1 MDPLITAMAE
11 ANRAGFDVRTTYT
24 KSLGY
29 TVSLCSWIIIAGE
42 ATDRL
47 KNDPIVVTR
56 PDLTDALGNA
66 LAIVGVEI
74 GIDRAAKE
82 RKLAE

>member
-1 MDPLITAMAE
+1 MDPLIVALQDAARWGFSVHIHHIYGEFLVAIGRNRIMA
-11 ANRAGFDVRTTYT
+11 GD
-24 KSLGY
+24 
-29 TVSLCSWIIIAGE
+29 
-42 ATDRL
+42 ATDRVQ
-47 KNDPIVVTR
+47 PFTIQR